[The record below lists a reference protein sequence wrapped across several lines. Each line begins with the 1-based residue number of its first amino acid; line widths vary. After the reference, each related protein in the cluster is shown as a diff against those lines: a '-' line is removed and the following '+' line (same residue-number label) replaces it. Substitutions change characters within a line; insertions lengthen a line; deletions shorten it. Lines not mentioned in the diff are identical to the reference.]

1 MIRYRMMGWGI
12 LFVVVV
18 LFQTSALLAGPHKDL
33 TVEQAYPG
41 LATGVLKSAKLSKI
55 PNGVLLKTNGIEINE
70 SLINEIVDKAEPKL
84 RRQLEKNLFY
94 LLEQETTKNIL
105 VKEARTAGI
114 GVDDLTDAQ
123 VIKTYLNQ
131 MVQKAVVSEKEA
143 KAFYAAN
150 KNMVGG
156 MPFDQVK
163 ESIKNFLLQQKRLI
177 IIDSYI
183 RNLDQRIDIQISA
196 DWVKAQYI
204 LAKDNPVD
212 RARMSGRPTMAEFGA
227 TGCIPCDMM
236 QPILNNLRKKYPDK
250 LNVVFV
256 HVREEQILGARF
268 GIRSIPVQVFFD
280 RNGEEVFRHEGFLPE
295 SKITEVLS
303 KMGVS

>member
-18 LFQTSALLAGPHKDL
+18 LFQVSTVPAGPHKDL

-55 PNGVLLKTNGIEINE
+55 PNGVLLKTNGIEINK

-84 RRQLEKNLFY
+84 RHQLEKNLFY

-114 GVDDLTDAQ
+114 AVDDLTDAQ

-131 MVQKAVVSEKEA
+131 IVQKAVVSEKEA